1 VLTRKKRNGGKNM
14 QRKFLKDM
22 GLTDEQI
29 EQIMK
34 ENGNDI
40 TREQGVANTY
50 KTQLTELEGKLKDFD
65 GVDVSKLKGEIATL
79 TADLTKTKSTYE
91 NQISDMQFT
100 AALEGKVSALKP
112 RNTKAVMALLD
123 VENLKKSKNQDTDI
137 NTALEALK
145 KDNGY
150 LFEEGKTNPRV
161 VTGNQTTNDN
171 TDKKAAANEAF
182 RSLFKSE

>member
-1 VLTRKKRNGGKNM
+1 M

-50 KTQLTELEGKLKDFD
+50 KTQLEDVQEKLKAFD
-65 GVDVSKLKGEIATL
+65 GVDIKDLQGKISSL
-79 TADLTKTKSTYE
+79 TNDLNTTKATYE
-91 NQISDMQFT
+91 NQISDMQFS

-112 RNTKAVMALLD
+112 RNSKAVMALLD

-137 NTALEALK
+137 TAALEALK

-150 LFEEGKTNPRV
+150 LFEESKANPRV
-161 VTGNQTTNDN
+161 VTGNQTTTDN

>member
-1 VLTRKKRNGGKNM
+1 M

-22 GLTDEQI
+22 GLTDEQL

-50 KTQLTELEGKLKDFD
+50 KTQLEDVQGKLKDFE
-65 GVDVSKLKGEIATL
+65 GVDVTKLKEEITTL
-79 TADLTKTKSTYE
+79 TANLNNTKTTYD
-91 NQISDMQFT
+91 NQIADMQFT
-100 AALEGKVSALKP
+100 AALEGRVSALKP
-112 RNTKAVMALLD
+112 RNSKAVMALLD
-123 VENLKKSKNQDTDI
+123 METLKKSKNQDTDI
-137 NTALEALK
+137 TSALEALK

-150 LFEEGKTNPRV
+150 LFEETKANPRI
-161 VTGNQTTNDN
+161 VTGTQTTTDN
-171 TDKKAAANEAF
+171 TDKKAAANDAF

>member
-1 VLTRKKRNGGKNM
+1 MK
-14 QRKFLKDM
+14 RKFLEDM
-22 GLTDEQI
+22 GFTKEQVD
-29 EQIMK
+29 QIMT

-50 KTQLTELEGKLKDFD
+50 KTQLEDVQGKLRAFD
-65 GVDVSKLKGEIATL
+65 GVDVKDLQGKITAL
-79 TADLTKTKSTYE
+79 TNDLNTTKSTYE
-91 NQISDMQFT
+91 SQISDMQFT
-100 AALEGKVSALKP
+100 AAIEGKVSALKP

-123 VENLKKSKNQDTDI
+123 VESLKKSKNQDTDI

-150 LFEEGKTNPRV
+150 LFEESKVNPRV
-161 VTGNQTTNDN
+161 VTGTQTTTDN

>member
-1 VLTRKKRNGGKNM
+1 M

-50 KTQLTELEGKLKDFD
+50 KTQLTELEEKLKAFD

-79 TADLTKTKSTYE
+79 TSDLTNTKATYE
-91 NQISDMQFT
+91 SQIADMQFT
-100 AALEGKVSALKP
+100 SALESKVSALKP

-137 NTALEALK
+137 IAALEALK

-150 LFEEGKTNPRV
+150 LFEESKSNPRV
-161 VTGNQTTNDN
+161 VTSTQTTTDN

>member
-1 VLTRKKRNGGKNM
+1 M

-22 GLTDEQI
+22 GLTDDQI
-29 EQIMK
+29 DQIMK

-50 KTQLTELEGKLKDFD
+50 KTQLEDVQGKLKAFD
-65 GVDVSKLKGEIATL
+65 GVDVTKLKEEISAL
-79 TADLTKTKSTYE
+79 TTNLNNTKTTYE
-91 NQISDMQFT
+91 SQISDMQFT
-100 AALEGKVSALKP
+100 AALEGKVSVLKP
-112 RNTKAVMALLD
+112 RNSKAVMALLD
-123 VENLKKSKNQDTDI
+123 MESLKKSKNQDADI
-137 NTALEALK
+137 TAALEAIK

-150 LFEEGKTNPRV
+150 LFEDAKKTPRV
-161 VTGNQTTNDN
+161 ITGTQTTTDN

>member
-1 VLTRKKRNGGKNM
+1 M

-29 EQIMK
+29 DQIMK

-50 KTQLTELEGKLKDFD
+50 KTQLEDVQGKLKAFD
-65 GVDVSKLKGEIATL
+65 GVDVKDLQGKISTL
-79 TADLTKTKSTYE
+79 TNDLNTTKSTYE
-91 NQISDMQFT
+91 SQIADMQFT
-100 AALEGKVSALKP
+100 SALEGKISALKP
-112 RNTKAVMALLD
+112 RNVKAVMALLD
-123 VENLKKSKNQDTDI
+123 MDSLKKSKNQDTDL
-137 NTALEALK
+137 TAALEAVK

-150 LFEEGKTNPRV
+150 LFEESRTTPRV
-161 VTGNQTTNDN
+161 VTSNQTTTDN

-182 RSLFKSE
+182 RSLLKSE

>member
-1 VLTRKKRNGGKNM
+1 M

-29 EQIMK
+29 DQIMS
-34 ENGNDI
+34 ENGKDI
-40 TREQGVANTY
+40 TREQGVTNTY
-50 KTQLTELEGKLKDFD
+50 KTQLDDVQGKLKAFD
-65 GVDVSKLKGEIATL
+65 GVDVKDLQGKVTALTGELNT
-79 TADLTKTKSTYE
+79 TKSTYE
-91 NQISDMQFT
+91 SQIADMRFT

-123 VENLKKSKNQDTDI
+123 VDNLKKSKNQDTDI
-137 NTALEALK
+137 AAALEIIK

-150 LFEEGKTNPRV
+150 LFEESRSTPKV
-161 VTGNQTTNDN
+161 VTGTQTTTDN

>member
-1 VLTRKKRNGGKNM
+1 M

-22 GLTDEQI
+22 GLTDDQI
-29 EQIMK
+29 DQIMK

-50 KTQLTELEGKLKDFD
+50 KTQLEDVQGKLKAFD
-65 GVDVSKLKGEIATL
+65 GVDVSKLKDEITTL
-79 TADLTKTKSTYE
+79 TNNLTTTKATYE
-91 NQISDMQFT
+91 GQIADMQFT

-112 RNTKAVMALLD
+112 RNAKAVMALLD
-123 VENLKKSKNQDTDI
+123 MDNLKKSKNQDTDI
-137 NTALEALK
+137 ATALEAVK

-150 LFEEGKTNPRV
+150 LFEESKSSPRV
-161 VTGNQTTNDN
+161 VTSTQTTTDN
-171 TDKKAAANEAF
+171 TDKKTAANEAF

>member
-1 VLTRKKRNGGKNM
+1 M

-40 TREQGVANTY
+40 SREQGVANTY
-50 KTQLTELEGKLKDFD
+50 KTQLTDLETKLKAFD
-65 GVDVSKLKGEIATL
+65 GVDVKDLQGKITSL
-79 TADLTKTKSTYE
+79 TNDLTTTKNTYE
-91 NQISDMQFT
+91 SQIADMQFT
-100 AALEGKVSALKP
+100 SALEGKVSALKP

-123 VENLKKSKNQDTDI
+123 VDSLKKSKNQDTDI
-137 NTALEALK
+137 NSALEALK

-150 LFEEGKTNPRV
+150 LFEESKASPKV
-161 VTGNQTTNDN
+161 VTSNQTNTDN

>member
-1 VLTRKKRNGGKNM
+1 M

-50 KTQLTELEGKLKDFD
+50 KKQLEEVQDKLKDFD
-65 GVDVSKLKGEIATL
+65 GVDVKDLKGQINTL
-79 TADLTKTKSTYE
+79 TNDLTNTKATYE

-137 NTALEALK
+137 TAALEALK

-150 LFEEGKTNPRV
+150 LFEESKSNPRV
-161 VTGNQTTNDN
+161 VTGTQTTTDN

-182 RSLFKSE
+182 RSLLKSE